1 MGIKFRGKRISS
13 SSKEINQKIFQNAEL
28 PQGEGGDNFE
38 QQVWRVQRDGVSF
51 DLDDVRLKNQRYRNY
66 SNHLGVIYLA
76 VIVLINI
83 LI

>member
-28 PQGEGGDNFE
+28 PQGEGGDNFA
-38 QQVWRVQRDGVSF
+38 QQVWRAQRDGVSF

-66 SNHLGVIYLA
+66 SNYLGVICLA
-76 VIVLINI
+76 VIILINI